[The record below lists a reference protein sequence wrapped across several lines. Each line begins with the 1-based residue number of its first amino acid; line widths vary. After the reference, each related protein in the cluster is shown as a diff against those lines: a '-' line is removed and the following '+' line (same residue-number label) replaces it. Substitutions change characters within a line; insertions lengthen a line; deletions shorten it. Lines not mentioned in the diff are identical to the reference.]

1 MEKNTVY
8 SEVNIKSPIDESPSL
23 SPEDKEKKVQELL
36 STASRIWKRIIEI
49 NLKKEYPEGMKLGV
63 IQNEYRE
70 FFLSFPLVVRWM
82 VEAQQFK
89 INAFKMYLNIFLDS
103 KIESKEDFLKLQGK
117 YIVILYKELN
127 PHLKDEEI
135 LEYEKQISGLLLSE
149 DEAFKELENEA
160 VEEVKKENEK
170 ATKAKKEELYNQ
182 ILKRKA
188 AMDKN

>member
-1 MEKNTVY
+1 MEKNTIY
-8 SEVNIKSPIDESPSL
+8 NEVRIKSSVDTIL
-23 SPEDKEKKVQELL
+23 SPEDKKIKIEELV
-36 STASRIWKRIIEI
+36 SVASKIWKRIIEI
-49 NLKKEYPEGMKLGV
+49 NLKKEYPDGMKLGV

-89 INAFKMYLNIFLDS
+89 INAFKIYLNIFLDT

-149 DEAFKELENEA
+149 DEAFKELEKEA

-188 AMDKN
+188 TMDKN